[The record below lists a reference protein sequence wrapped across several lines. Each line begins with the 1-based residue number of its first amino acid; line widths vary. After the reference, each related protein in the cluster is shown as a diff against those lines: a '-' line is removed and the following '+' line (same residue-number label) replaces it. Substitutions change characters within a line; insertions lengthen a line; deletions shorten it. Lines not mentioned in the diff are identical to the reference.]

1 MSVTEKPLNLLG
13 IGGIVT
19 EMTKDRSNEPATGND
34 LVRLANS
41 IDLNFSLVS
50 NEFVLIRQEFVSV
63 RQEIAVLRQEVQV
76 LRQEIAVVRQ
86 EMAVLRQEI
95 VELRHEI
102 VELRH
107 EIRNEMREFKLET
120 RELINGMFVK
130 LIVINT
136 AFLSLVVAIGGV
148 AIALA

>member
-41 IDLNFSLVS
+41 IDLNFNWVS
-50 NEFVLIRQEFVSV
+50 GEFISIRQEFVGI
-63 RQEIAVLRQEVQV
+63 RQEFVNIRQEFVAIREEIAELRQDNVK
-76 LRQEIAVVRQ
+76 L
-86 EMAVLRQEI
+86 
-95 VELRHEI
+95 
-102 VELRH
+102 
-107 EIRNEMREFKLET
+107 RNEMREFKLEIIET
-120 RELINGMFVK
+120 MNSVIIKFV
-130 LIVINT
+130 VINT
-136 AFLSLVVAIGGV
+136 AFLSLVVAIGGI

>member
-1 MSVTEKPLNLLG
+1 VSVTEKPLNLLG

-50 NEFVLIRQEFVSV
+50 NGFVLIRQEFVSV
-63 RQEIAVLRQEVQV
+63 RQEIAVLRQE
-76 LRQEIAVVRQ
+76 LA
-86 EMAVLRQEI
+86 ALRQEI
-95 VELRHEI
+95 VG
-102 VELRH
+102 LRH
-107 EIRNEMREFKLET
+107 EIRNEMRGFKLET

>member
-76 LRQEIAVVRQ
+76 LRQE
-86 EMAVLRQEI
+86 MAVLRQ
-95 VELRHEI
+95 EI

>member
-41 IDLNFSLVS
+41 IDLNFNGVS
-50 NEFVLIRQEFVSV
+50 GEFISIRQEFVSIQKQFASV
-63 RQEIAVLRQEVQV
+63 REEFVSIREEMVSIREEIAELRQDNVK
-76 LRQEIAVVRQ
+76 L
-86 EMAVLRQEI
+86 
-95 VELRHEI
+95 
-102 VELRH
+102 
-107 EIRNEMREFKLET
+107 RNEMREFKLEIIET
-120 RELINGMFVK
+120 MNSVIIKFV
-130 LIVINT
+130 VINT

>member
-41 IDLNFSLVS
+41 IDVNFSSVS
-50 NEFVLIRQEFVSV
+50 SEFVLIRQEFVSV
-63 RQEIAVLRQEVQV
+63 RQEIAAL
-76 LRQEIAVVRQ
+76 RQ
-86 EMAVLRQEI
+86 EMAALRQEI

-102 VELRH
+102 RD
-107 EIRNEMREFKLET
+107 EMREFKLET

-148 AIALA
+148 AVALA

>member
-1 MSVTEKPLNLLG
+1 VSVTEKPLNLLG

-63 RQEIAVLRQEVQV
+63 RQEIAVLRQE
-76 LRQEIAVVRQ
+76 LA
-86 EMAVLRQEI
+86 ALRQEI
-95 VELRHEI
+95 VG
-102 VELRH
+102 LRH
-107 EIRNEMREFKLET
+107 EIRNEMRGFKLET

>member
-76 LRQEIAVVRQ
+76 LRQEI
-86 EMAVLRQEI
+86 
-95 VELRHEI
+95 

>member
-1 MSVTEKPLNLLG
+1 LG

-41 IDLNFSLVS
+41 IDVNFSSVS
-50 NEFVLIRQEFVSV
+50 SEFVLIRQEFVSV
-63 RQEIAVLRQEVQV
+63 RQEIAAL
-76 LRQEIAVVRQ
+76 RQ

-102 VELRH
+102 RD
-107 EIRNEMREFKLET
+107 EMREFKLET

-148 AIALA
+148 AVALA

>member
-1 MSVTEKPLNLLG
+1 LG

-41 IDLNFSLVS
+41 IDLNFSLMS

-63 RQEIAVLRQEVQV
+63 RQE
-76 LRQEIAVVRQ
+76 
-86 EMAVLRQEI
+86 MAVLRQ
-95 VELRHEI
+95 EI

>member
-63 RQEIAVLRQEVQV
+63 RQEIAALRQEVAV
-76 LRQEIAVVRQ
+76 LQQ
-86 EMAVLRQEI
+86 EMAVLRQ
-95 VELRHEI
+95 EI

>member
-76 LRQEIAVVRQ
+76 LQQ
-86 EMAVLRQEI
+86 EMAVLRQ
-95 VELRHEI
+95 EI

>member
-1 MSVTEKPLNLLG
+1 LG

-76 LRQEIAVVRQ
+76 LRQEVAVLQQ
-86 EMAVLRQEI
+86 EMAVLRQ
-95 VELRHEI
+95 EI

>member
-63 RQEIAVLRQEVQV
+63 RQEIAALRQEV
-76 LRQEIAVVRQ
+76 
-86 EMAVLRQEI
+86 AVLRQ
-95 VELRHEI
+95 EI

-136 AFLSLVVAIGGV
+136 AFLSLVVAIGGI

>member
-63 RQEIAVLRQEVQV
+63 RQEIAVLRQEVAV
-76 LRQEIAVVRQ
+76 LQQ
-86 EMAVLRQEI
+86 KMAVLRQ
-95 VELRHEI
+95 EI

>member
-1 MSVTEKPLNLLG
+1 MLVTEKPLNLLG

-41 IDLNFSLVS
+41 IGLNFSSVS
-50 NEFVLIRQEFVSV
+50 NEFVLIRQQFVSV
-63 RQEIAVLRQEVQV
+63 RQEIAVLRQE
-76 LRQEIAVVRQ
+76 LA
-86 EMAVLRQEI
+86 ALRQEI
-95 VELRHEI
+95 VG
-102 VELRH
+102 LRH

>member
-50 NEFVLIRQEFVSV
+50 NEFVLIRQQFVSV
-63 RQEIAVLRQEVQV
+63 Q
-76 LRQEIAVVRQ
+76 QEIAVVRQ
-86 EMAVLRQEI
+86 EMAVLRQ
-95 VELRHEI
+95 EI

-136 AFLSLVVAIGGV
+136 AFLSLVVAIGGI
-148 AIALA
+148 AIALV

>member
-63 RQEIAVLRQEVQV
+63 RQEIAVLRQE
-76 LRQEIAVVRQ
+76 
-86 EMAVLRQEI
+86 
-95 VELRHEI
+95 I

-136 AFLSLVVAIGGV
+136 AFLSLVVAIGGI
-148 AIALA
+148 AIALV

>member
-41 IDLNFSLVS
+41 IDVNFSSVS
-50 NEFVLIRQEFVSV
+50 SEFVLIRQEFVSV
-63 RQEIAVLRQEVQV
+63 RQEIAVLRQE
-76 LRQEIAVVRQ
+76 IA
-86 EMAVLRQEI
+86 ALRQEI

-102 VELRH
+102 RD
-107 EIRNEMREFKLET
+107 EMREFKLET

-148 AIALA
+148 AVALA

>member
-63 RQEIAVLRQEVQV
+63 RQEIAAL
-76 LRQEIAVVRQ
+76 RQ

-102 VELRH
+102 RD
-107 EIRNEMREFKLET
+107 EMREFKLET

>member
-63 RQEIAVLRQEVQV
+63 RQEIAVLRQE
-76 LRQEIAVVRQ
+76 LA
-86 EMAVLRQEI
+86 ALRQEI
-95 VELRHEI
+95 VG
-102 VELRH
+102 LRH
-107 EIRNEMREFKLET
+107 EIRNEMRGFKLET

>member
-63 RQEIAVLRQEVQV
+63 RQEIAVLRQE
-76 LRQEIAVVRQ
+76 LA
-86 EMAVLRQEI
+86 ALRQEI
-95 VELRHEI
+95 VG
-102 VELRH
+102 LRH
-107 EIRNEMREFKLET
+107 EIRNEMRGFKLET

-136 AFLSLVVAIGGV
+136 AFLSLVVAIGGI

>member
-50 NEFVLIRQEFVSV
+50 NEFVLIRQEFASV
-63 RQEIAVLRQEVQV
+63 RQEIAVLRQEV
-76 LRQEIAVVRQ
+76 
-86 EMAVLRQEI
+86 AVLRQ
-95 VELRHEI
+95 EI

>member
-41 IDLNFSLVS
+41 IDVNFSSVS
-50 NEFVLIRQEFVSV
+50 SEFVLIRQEFVSV
-63 RQEIAVLRQEVQV
+63 RQEIAAL
-76 LRQEIAVVRQ
+76 RQ
-86 EMAVLRQEI
+86 EMAVLRQ
-95 VELRHEI
+95 EI

-136 AFLSLVVAIGGV
+136 AFLSLVVAIGGI

>member
-41 IDLNFSLVS
+41 IDVNFSSVS
-50 NEFVLIRQEFVSV
+50 SEFVLIRQEFVSV
-63 RQEIAVLRQEVQV
+63 RQEIAVLRQE
-76 LRQEIAVVRQ
+76 I
-86 EMAVLRQEI
+86 AVLRQEI

-102 VELRH
+102 RD
-107 EIRNEMREFKLET
+107 EMREFKLET

-148 AIALA
+148 AVALA

>member
-50 NEFVLIRQEFVSV
+50 NEFVLIRQQFVSV
-63 RQEIAVLRQEVQV
+63 RQEIAVLRQ
-76 LRQEIAVVRQ
+76 
-86 EMAVLRQEI
+86 
-95 VELRHEI
+95 EI

>member
-41 IDLNFSLVS
+41 IDLNFSLVF
-50 NEFVLIRQEFVSV
+50 NEFVLIRQQFVSV
-63 RQEIAVLRQEVQV
+63 Q
-76 LRQEIAVVRQ
+76 QEIAVVRQ
-86 EMAVLRQEI
+86 EMAVLRQ
-95 VELRHEI
+95 EI

>member
-41 IDLNFSLVS
+41 IDLNFNGVS
-50 NEFVLIRQEFVSV
+50 GEFISIRQEFVGIRQEFVSIQKQFAAVQEEFVAIREEFVAV
-63 RQEIAVLRQEVQV
+63 REEIAELRQDNVK
-76 LRQEIAVVRQ
+76 L
-86 EMAVLRQEI
+86 
-95 VELRHEI
+95 
-102 VELRH
+102 
-107 EIRNEMREFKLET
+107 RNEMREFKLEIIET
-120 RELINGMFVK
+120 MNSVIIKSV
-130 LIVINT
+130 VINT
-136 AFLSLVVAIGGV
+136 AFLSLVVAIGGI

>member
-41 IDLNFSLVS
+41 IDLNFNGVS
-50 NEFVLIRQEFVSV
+50 GEFISIRQEFVGI
-63 RQEIAVLRQEVQV
+63 RQEFVNIRQEFVAIREEIAELRQDNVK
-76 LRQEIAVVRQ
+76 L
-86 EMAVLRQEI
+86 
-95 VELRHEI
+95 
-102 VELRH
+102 
-107 EIRNEMREFKLET
+107 RNEMREFKLEIIET
-120 RELINGMFVK
+120 MNSVIIKFV
-130 LIVINT
+130 VINT
-136 AFLSLVVAIGGV
+136 AFLSLVVAIGGIAI